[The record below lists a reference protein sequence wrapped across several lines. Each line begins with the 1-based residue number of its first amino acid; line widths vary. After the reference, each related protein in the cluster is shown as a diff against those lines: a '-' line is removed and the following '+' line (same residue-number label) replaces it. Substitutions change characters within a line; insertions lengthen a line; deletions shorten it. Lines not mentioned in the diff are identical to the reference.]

1 MAEKS
6 LFLELHGAISELQ
19 DKYQDVIVLHYF
31 ERKSIAEMSKIL
43 DQRPGSLKSLLHRG
57 RNQLRA
63 RLQSSY
69 IKLVE

>member
-1 MAEKS
+1 
-6 LFLELHGAISELQ
+6 LD

-31 ERKSIAEMSKIL
+31 EGKAIEEIGEIL
-43 DQRPGSLKSLLHRG
+43 GKPTGSLKSLLHRG
-57 RNQLRA
+57 RGRLRA